1 MGDGKCSTGHH
12 LAVHAAGQRR
22 WCLADRE
29 GGPMSPEQSVVFVI
43 DDDPSMRESL
53 ESLLRSVGHAAQA
66 FGSTQEF
73 LLSERPDMPGCLV
86 LDVRL
91 PGRSGL
97 EFQRERSE
105 EHTSELQSLMR
116 ISYAVFCLKKKN
128 TIHKINKESSTS
140 KHRS

>member
-1 MGDGKCSTGHH
+1 
-12 LAVHAAGQRR
+12 
-22 WCLADRE
+22 
-29 GGPMSPEQSVVFVI
+29 
-43 DDDPSMRESL
+43 MRESL

-97 EFQRERSE
+97 EFQRELTRSGVELPIVFISGHGDIRSE

-116 ISYAVFCLKKKN
+116 ISYAVFCLKKTSNNKKN
-128 TIHKINKESSTS
+128 TRNGSHTYNKTDET
-140 KHRS
+140 

>member
-12 LAVHAAGQRR
+12 RAVHAAGQRGWR
-22 WCLADRE
+22 IADRE
-29 GGPMSPEQSVVFVI
+29 GGAMSPEQSVVFVI

-86 LDVRL
+86 LDVSL
-91 PGRSGL
+91 PGRCGL
-97 EFQRERSE
+97 DFQRELTRSGV
-105 EHTSELQSLMR
+105 ELPLVFR
-116 ISYAVFCLKKKN
+116 IGPGTCPLSVTAMTAGAGGFL
-128 TIHKINKESSTS
+128 NKPI
-140 KHRS
+140 RAQR